1 MNHLR
6 VAQYS
11 STTQNEKAPQLIELR
26 GFSKCGGE
34 GEIRTLD
41 TVSCIHTFQACS
53 LSHSDTSPCLGKLF
67 SLSRRANVV
76 ESFSDGKGFFQN
88 FHAVKVIGHFKRVRA
103 WQTGQS
109 SGLCAQCSM
118 EQGAGDGAVRRFV
131 GAGG

>member
-1 MNHLR
+1 MF
-6 VAQYS
+6 A
-11 STTQNEKAPQLIELR
+11 E
-26 GFSKCGGE
+26 CGGE

-53 LSHSDTSPCLGKLF
+53 LSHSDTSPYLDKLF

-88 FHAVKVIGHFKRVRA
+88 FHAVKVVGHFKCRGT

-109 SGLCAQCSM
+109 SGLCMPSAIDEGAAGWAGQAVCSAR
-118 EQGAGDGAVRRFV
+118 G
-131 GAGG
+131 